1 MVFLWLFILGSAID
15 GDKKD
20 DDQRRI
26 KRQVAKKRLI
36 SLE

>member
-1 MVFLWLFILGSAID
+1 MVFLVIHSWFSAID

-20 DDQRRI
+20 DD
-26 KRQVAKKRLI
+26 KGDKKKGGKKRLI